1 MLQTLAAG
9 HRAGCDHVALGRHGQ
24 PRRWLDEADGYGA
37 PGPEIG
43 AAARA
48 GRGHGAVGSHR
59 QVRTVT
65 TAVREPRVLFRENIG
80 DIVIVRRAFRAVA
93 LTKMFETYEN

>member
-9 HRAGCDHVALGRHGQ
+9 HRAGFDHVALGRHGQ
-24 PRRWLDEADGYGA
+24 PRRRLDEADGYGA
-37 PGPEIG
+37 PGQEVG

-59 QVRTVT
+59 QVRTA
-65 TAVREPRVLFRENIG
+65 TAAGLLFWAKDIGNVVYCPARVRGRRV
-80 DIVIVRRAFRAVA
+80 
-93 LTKMFETYEN
+93 